1 MSDIF
6 VAPAIISDDD
16 ARKLPSL
23 IESAVDKR
31 QPSYTL
37 QQLNQ
42 LILYR
47 PEDVDLDPLA
57 IVPLLLPSSLE
68 GAEILLETVGSR
80 CSPRE
85 ALIAIQE
92 AVERLERAADDEE
105 DTEND
110 ADNVLLAAAQIV
122 RIIQLYAIVLPRLEK
137 RKKTAS
143 EILRPLISQ
152 VQGTVS
158 AVSQH
163 TDVDAQNLVWSLSGL
178 TGAIRGWVG
187 NDPEEQGVVAVIL
200 CDFLREI
207 VQSNANSLRAGLI
220 ARAFERQ
227 YPNLRMPIWSI
238 EGPSEVQN
246 AAVVSNVLDAL
257 SDLGLSINTLTSQ
270 PSISSLILIA
280 HSSQPNMNL
289 KTLGSFLPI
298 ILGSMQSN
306 AALDETLSVL
316 LESLGPL
323 RNVSPRP
330 ELSVDLVVPLVHV
343 LAPLAGVHPDPTTRH
358 ATYRILSLVLSLA
371 PSLVRLKLLKDL
383 VTDDDESMQKMSV
396 AAIGLVKE
404 AILEALSKPP
414 STGSPSS
421 VFSSPLFMQ
430 ELGSILFLRQPN
442 NLTAPL
448 VKFLE
453 SSEPLRLVE
462 SLGLLYVLLLRDVGN
477 TTGVRER
484 GFLKEVQRTLLDP
497 LKLQLDSWE
506 KEFPSLPDLDH
517 AEMQL
522 GIIDMWLDRIS
533 SAIVDVSGE
542 SN

>member
-152 VQGTVS
+152 VQ
-158 AVSQH
+158 
-163 TDVDAQNLVWSLSGL
+163 GL